1 MSLILVTGIPESG
14 RDSIVDMV
22 VKGFKKNLPS
32 FEYIEFDV
40 LFNGNVDIRKE
51 KLELWSFKD
60 KVKHIHKTQ
69 KNFHNNLKE
78 SIRALKMS
86 KEPIIVNGYF
96 TLKTARGYVPLL
108 SKTDTRFFKPDVIV
122 MIDLDMTSPVLVK
135 KLGSRKVRELKYHQD
150 INLNY
155 AMGYSTLT
163 KSSCAAITA
172 SMSLYAA
179 GVSSRTLESLR
190 QV

>member
-1 MSLILVTGIPESG
+1 
-14 RDSIVDMV
+14 
-22 VKGFKKNLPS
+22 
-32 FEYIEFDV
+32 
-40 LFNGNVDIRKE
+40 
-51 KLELWSFKD
+51 
-60 KVKHIHKTQ
+60 
-69 KNFHNNLKE
+69 
-78 SIRALKMS
+78 MS

-163 KSSCAAITA
+163 KSAINIVRVEYGNLKSA
-172 SMSLYAA
+172 
-179 GVSSRTLESLR
+179 LR
-190 QV
+190 EMTDIITQSIQ